1 MLRFPSE
8 TLTVV
13 LGRGRVGGLL
23 ACGGRHRLLETVH
36 AVDGAASVPA
46 ALQLLERWLQA
57 QEGRGRRIRLIL
69 ADSLVRYALLP
80 PSAVPLRAAE
90 DAVLLEARFTELYGA
105 MPEWTMLAEA
115 QRHGQSRLACAI
127 PAALA
132 AGARELC
139 AASGSRLVSLQ
150 PYFIACWNR
159 WRGQI
164 GAGEGMLAVL
174 AGDDLVL
181 AGFGRQRW
189 HSVRASR
196 IAAAPQTLG
205 DTIHREKLLHG
216 LAPDLPVWLH
226 APLGQAQLAPLGQPL
241 APLGHPLASAGQG
254 GGCLTQAM
262 ALAAVGA

>member
-23 ACGGRHRLLETVH
+23 ARRGKHRLLETLQVPE
-36 AVDGAASVPA
+36 GAAAVPA
-46 ALQLLERWLQA
+46 ALELLERWLQA
-57 QEGRGRRIRLIL
+57 QDGRGRRIRLVL

-115 QRHGQSRLACAI
+115 QRHGQSRLACAM

-132 AGARELC
+132 AGARALC
-139 AASGSRLVSLQ
+139 EANGGRLASIQ

-159 WRGQI
+159 WRGRI
-164 GAGEGMLAVL
+164 GGREGMLAVL
-174 AGDDLVL
+174 AGEDLVL

-196 IAAAPQTLG
+196 IVAAPQTLG
-205 DTIHREKLLHG
+205 DAIHREKLLHG

-226 APLGQAQLAPLGQPL
+226 APLDQVQLAPLGQPL
-241 APLGHPLASAGQG
+241 APAGLGGA
-254 GGCLTQAM
+254 CLIQAM
-262 ALAAVGA
+262 ALAAGGA